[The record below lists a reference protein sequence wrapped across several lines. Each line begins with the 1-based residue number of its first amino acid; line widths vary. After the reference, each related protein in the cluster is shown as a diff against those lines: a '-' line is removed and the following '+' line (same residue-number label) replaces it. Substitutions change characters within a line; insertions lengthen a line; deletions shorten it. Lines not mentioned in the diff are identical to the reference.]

1 MLLGNS
7 TWGTFLELTVFKE
20 DLKSQESPLANQAH
34 MGRALVEPGTIPQ
47 TTQLVELR
55 RVMSAAEIPFSLGTA
70 EHKRDAASVPRPS
83 VPPSLR
89 PLVPC
94 PSFLPGASG
103 AASECSV
110 HFLIPFNTTER
121 TREKRERE
129 RERERRGTR
138 TRTTLSF
145 WMPPARAS
153 RHRLVCFLSA

>member
-121 TREKRERE
+121 TRERRE